1 MKIHHNV
8 PATTIS
14 AVAMSGGVDMVF
26 PASVRTWKSV
36 IPDFPA
42 TEIGRGKKRCGDE
55 TTESSCGVSKGKI
68 GISVGGIA
76 REDETWSS
84 SSLVACLSA
93 SARGELM
100 TLIAESEDIVL

>member
-14 AVAMSGGVDMVF
+14 AVAMSGGVDMAF

-42 TEIGRGKKRCGDE
+42 TEVGRGKKRCGGE
-55 TTESSCGVSKGKI
+55 MTESSCDISKGKI
-68 GISVGGIA
+68 DISVGGIA

-84 SSLVACLSA
+84 SSLIALGT
-93 SARGELM
+93 SARGESM